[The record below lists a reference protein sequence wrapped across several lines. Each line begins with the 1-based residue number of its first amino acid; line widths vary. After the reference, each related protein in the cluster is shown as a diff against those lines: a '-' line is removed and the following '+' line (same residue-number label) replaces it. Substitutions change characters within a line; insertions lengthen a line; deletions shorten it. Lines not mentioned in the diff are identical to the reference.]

1 MYEGGGKEVK
11 GLPRCE
17 KIKTR
22 SIGVTRLEMGEE
34 SQVTMGV

>member
-1 MYEGGGKEVK
+1 VYEGGGREVK
-11 GLPRCE
+11 GRPRCE
-17 KIKTR
+17 KKTR